1 MPYRRTSDIVR
12 KQTARRLKIL
22 EAARLAAAEGG
33 MAAVQIAPVA
43 ARAGIATG
51 TVYRYF
57 PCKTELVAALVAV
70 ISEEELA
77 ALRNAARTAPGPVS
91 ALAASIATFA
101 VRALRHR
108 RLAFA
113 VLSEPADADIVQ
125 ARAAYRQALADE
137 WQSRIAAAMRAGH
150 LPQQD
155 IVLSSSA
162 LVGALLEG
170 LLGPLAPDSGESPA
184 RNRETV
190 QLLTLL
196 ALRALGVND
205 ARARGLVVQVAL
217 PAIGENV

>member
-1 MPYRRTSDIVR
+1 MPYRRTSHVVR
-12 KQTARRLKIL
+12 QQAARRLKIL
-22 EAARLAAAEGG
+22 AAARLAAAEGG
-33 MAAVQIAPVA
+33 MAAVQVAQVA

-57 PCKTELVAALVAV
+57 PSKTALVAALVAA

-101 VRALRHR
+101 ARALRNR
-108 RLAFA
+108 RLAWA
-113 VLSEPADADIVQ
+113 ALSEPADADIAQ
-125 ARAAYRQALADE
+125 ARAVYRQALADE

-155 IVLSSSA
+155 IALSSSA

-170 LLGPLAPDSGESPA
+170 LLGPLAPDSGESSA
-184 RNRETV
+184 RSREVV

-196 ALRALGVND
+196 ALRSLGVND

-217 PAIGENV
+217 PAAGERA